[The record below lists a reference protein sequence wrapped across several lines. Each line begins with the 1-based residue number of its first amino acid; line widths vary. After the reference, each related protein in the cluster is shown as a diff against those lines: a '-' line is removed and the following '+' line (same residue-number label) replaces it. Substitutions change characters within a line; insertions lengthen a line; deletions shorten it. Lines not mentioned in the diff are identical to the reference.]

1 VSQQTSQRSSI
12 RIDWTTCDRRG
23 LCAELL
29 PELIALDEWGFP
41 VVHSGPIPGELL
53 RHARRAAA
61 ACPTLALHI
70 EADRRS

>member
-1 VSQQTSQRSSI
+1 MADESGI

-41 VVHSGPIPGELL
+41 VVHAGGVPPELM

-61 ACPTLALHI
+61 ACPVLAFHL
-70 EADRRS
+70 EPARRP

>member
-1 VSQQTSQRSSI
+1 MADGASI

-29 PELIALDEWGFP
+29 PELIELDEWGFP
-41 VVHSGPIPGELL
+41 VVNAGGVPRELM

-61 ACPTLALHI
+61 ACPTLALHL
-70 EADRRS
+70 EPQRKPS